1 MTKFLQF
8 EPAFNVQSGRVVVWI
23 IGCAGCRLEYC
34 QESAIIETSSIFQPK
49 TRLMKKIAINGFG
62 RIGRAALKVIFETND
77 LELVGVN
84 DLLSIENAAY
94 LLKYDSNYGK
104 YDRDIQINGDI
115 LTIDGKPVKYT
126 SEKNIESLPWASL
139 EVDVVIESTGIFTNQ
154 TDAEK
159 HLAAGAKFVVISG
172 PTKDTPTVVHGVNTE
187 DGKVSVFSCA
197 SCTTNNISPII
208 EILGRRLGIK
218 KAILNTTH
226 AYTASQTLVDAPSKR
241 EPRMGRAAAT
251 NLAPAATGAAVATTK
266 ALPQYAGKFDG
277 IAVRVPVPVG
287 SISDITFIAERAT
300 SVQEINQI
308 LIEEAATSRY
318 EKVVAVTDEPL
329 VSSDIIKSPY
339 AATVDL
345 EMTRVVDGDLVK
357 VMAWYDNEWGFT
369 NQMIRQIQSI

>member
-1 MTKFLQF
+1 
-8 EPAFNVQSGRVVVWI
+8 
-23 IGCAGCRLEYC
+23 
-34 QESAIIETSSIFQPK
+34 
-49 TRLMKKIAINGFG
+49 MKKIAINGFG
-62 RIGRAALKVIFETND
+62 RIGRAALKIIMETPD
-77 LELVGVN
+77 LQVVAVN
-84 DLLSIENAAY
+84 DLMSIENAAY

-104 YDRDIQINGDI
+104 YQQDVSIEGDTI
-115 LTIDGKPVKYT
+115 LVGRHPVKY
-126 SEKNIESLPWASL
+126 SSIKDIDSLPWAA
-139 EVDVVIESTGIFTNQ
+139 VQADVVIESTGIFTNMSA
-154 TDAEK
+154 AEK

-197 SCTTNNISPII
+197 SCTTNNISPVI

-218 KAILNTTH
+218 KAVLNTTH
-226 AYTASQTLVDAPSKR
+226 GYTASQTLIDAPSKR
-241 EPRMGRAAAT
+241 EPRMGRAAGI
-251 NLAPAATGAAVATTK
+251 NLAPAATGAAIATTK

-300 SVQEINQI
+300 SVEEINQI
-308 LIEEAATSRY
+308 LIEESRSARY
-318 EKVVAVTDEPL
+318 EKVLAVTDEPL
-329 VSSDIIKSPY
+329 VSTDIIGSAF